1 MRLQMIPILLAIIIN
16 AGIDALILFYLRKAL
31 KPKWVQIIHL
41 VASFLLMTLIIV
53 AIALPRRSIDND
65 GLCAIMWMLFSYF
78 SFYIPKYLAL
88 IAHAFMW
95 GGGLIRKKTPKYS
108 GIIASAIAVI
118 TFIAMWWGAL
128 ITSKSVEVKRVEMEF
143 ANLPVQFD
151 GYTIA
156 QFSDFHLGS
165 YGSDTSYPALVVD
178 SINQLKPDLIVFTGD
193 LVNRCTDEAE
203 PFASTLSR
211 LRAADGV
218 LSILGNHDYGDY
230 MEWDSPEAREVNN
243 ARLCEL
249 QRKMCW
255 TLLNNADTL
264 ITRGENKICVIG
276 VENWGE
282 PPFPKYGKLSKAHH
296 SLNDSDF
303 KILLSHN
310 PRHWRGEVIPKSN
323 IDLMLAGHT
332 HAMQIE
338 LGFFGIRLSPSA
350 WRYDEWGGIYEQD
363 SQKLY
368 VNIGLGEVAIP
379 MRVGATP
386 EITLITLKRKK

>member
-88 IAHAFMW
+88 IAHAFML

-249 QRKMCW
+249 QRKMGW

>member
-218 LSILGNHDYGDY
+218 LSILGNDYGDY

-249 QRKMCW
+249 QRKMGW

-350 WRYDEWGGIYEQD
+350 WRYDEWGGLYEQD

>member
-41 VASFLLMTLIIV
+41 VASCLLLTLIIV

-65 GLCAIMWMLFSYF
+65 GLCTIMWMLFSYF

-249 QRKMCW
+249 QRKMGW

-350 WRYDEWGGIYEQD
+350 WRYNEWGGLYEQD

>member
-338 LGFFGIRLSPSA
+338 LGSFGIRLSPSA
-350 WRYDEWGGIYEQD
+350 WRYDEWGGLYEQD

>member
-1 MRLQMIPILLAIIIN
+1 MAIIIN

-249 QRKMCW
+249 QRKMGW

-350 WRYDEWGGIYEQD
+350 WRYDEWGVLYEQD

>member
-95 GGGLIRKKTPKYS
+95 GVGLIRKKTPKYS

-178 SINQLKPDLIVFTGD
+178 
-193 LVNRCTDEAE
+193 
-203 PFASTLSR
+203 
-211 LRAADGV
+211 
-218 LSILGNHDYGDY
+218 
-230 MEWDSPEAREVNN
+230 
-243 ARLCEL
+243 
-249 QRKMCW
+249 
-255 TLLNNADTL
+255 
-264 ITRGENKICVIG
+264 
-276 VENWGE
+276 
-282 PPFPKYGKLSKAHH
+282 
-296 SLNDSDF
+296 
-303 KILLSHN
+303 
-310 PRHWRGEVIPKSN
+310 
-323 IDLMLAGHT
+323 
-332 HAMQIE
+332 
-338 LGFFGIRLSPSA
+338 
-350 WRYDEWGGIYEQD
+350 
-363 SQKLY
+363 
-368 VNIGLGEVAIP
+368 
-379 MRVGATP
+379 
-386 EITLITLKRKK
+386 